1 MIVFPN
7 AKINIG
13 LNVVA
18 KRADG
23 YHDLETVFYPVG
35 ICDIIEIVPAAAQD
49 SFDCHPPLDGCP
61 AADNLV
67 MRAVES
73 IRRDFDIP
81 HLSIDLV
88 KCIPSGAGLGGGS
101 ADATF
106 TLRCLNE
113 AFSLGMDD
121 DQLEERAARLGA
133 DCPFFVRNSP
143 VFATGTGNVFTP
155 LPLSLKGWH
164 IVVVKPDIFVSTRE
178 AFSQVVPRPSSRPLA
193 EDVLLPVEEW
203 RHVIR
208 NDFEPGVFAAHPRIG
223 EIKEQL
229 YAAGAAYASMSGS
242 GSAVYGLFKKPARD
256 VCGLFKGCYI
266 WASEL

>member
-18 KRADG
+18 KRSDG

-35 ICDIIEIVPAAAQD
+35 ICDVIELTPAGERTTFA
-49 SFDCHPPLDGCP
+49 CHPPLDGCP
-61 AADNLV
+61 DADNLV

-73 IRRDFDIP
+73 IRRDFYIP
-81 HLSIDLV
+81 HLAIDLV
-88 KCIPSGAGLGGGS
+88 KRIPSGAGLGGGS

-106 TLRCLNE
+106 TLRCLNDL
-113 AFSLGMDD
+113 FSLGLDD
-121 DQLEERAARLGA
+121 EALEARAARLGA
-133 DCPFFVRNSP
+133 DCPFFVRNRP

-155 LPLSLKGWH
+155 VQLSLKGWH

-178 AFSQVVPRPSSRPLA
+178 AFSQVVPHPSSRSLA
-193 EDVLLPVEEW
+193 EDVMLPVEEW
-203 RHVIR
+203 RHVIS
-208 NDFEPGVFAAHPRIG
+208 NDFEPGVFAVHPRIG
-223 EIKEQL
+223 EVKEQL

-242 GSAVYGLFKKPARD
+242 GSAVYGLFKKPACN
-256 VCGLFKGCYI
+256 VGGLFNGCYI
-266 WASEL
+266 WTSEL